1 MIGGA
6 RVDLAGETSVGPV
19 RRITIGQA
27 PGPVLQVLDLGAT
40 MHSLEVTCGDGVRRN
55 VLLGHAT
62 PQEYLDSTDYLGG
75 TIGRYANRIAA
86 GRFTLEGVEYQLGTH
101 DRGNHL
107 HGGPDGFDR
116 RVWEVV
122 DVGESH
128 VRLRLE
134 SPAGDQGFPGLL
146 RVGARFEVTG
156 DQVRLDLEA
165 TTDAPTLVNL
175 TSHAYVNLA
184 GAGSI
189 DDHVLMVRA
198 ERYTPVDDTGIPV
211 GGHAPVEGTPFD
223 LRHPTLLGPAVREP
237 HPQVVSA
244 RGIDHNLVTDG
255 AGLRPRATLEC
266 ARSGLRM
273 VLSSDQPGLQV
284 YTGNFL
290 DGSSAGTDG
299 RLLRQGAGIALEPQ
313 RFPDTPNR
321 PDFGSAELRP
331 GETYRSTV
339 VWAWEPTRR

>member
-189 DDHVLMVRA
+189 DDHVLLVRA
-198 ERYTPVDDTGIPV
+198 ARFTPVDDTGIPV

-244 RGIDHNLVTDG
+244 G
-255 AGLRPRATLEC
+255 
-266 ARSGLRM
+266 
-273 VLSSDQPGLQV
+273 
-284 YTGNFL
+284 
-290 DGSSAGTDG
+290 GST
-299 RLLRQGAGIALEPQ
+299 
-313 RFPDTPNR
+313 T
-321 PDFGSAELRP
+321 
-331 GETYRSTV
+331 T
-339 VWAWEPTRR
+339 